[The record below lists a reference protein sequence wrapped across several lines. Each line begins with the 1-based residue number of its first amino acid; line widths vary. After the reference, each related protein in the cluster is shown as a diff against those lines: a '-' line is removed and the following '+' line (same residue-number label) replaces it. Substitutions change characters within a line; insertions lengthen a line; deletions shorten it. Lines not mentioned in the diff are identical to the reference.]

1 MQADVVGTGAGA
13 GVGAGA
19 EQRAGGAGCQ
29 GGAELGGAPVGEEE
43 SQPGFVAGGA
53 GAVVAEQQDDV
64 VAEVGGLV
72 GRHEQVEGDG
82 GGVTAGAHFA
92 ADGHVEAGRGAAVDF
107 LDGGGES
114 DVLGIGMDAVFQA
127 AGDADIEFAGQV
139 GVGAVADEHSG
150 ELVGDGGGVQE
161 FVRGQAG
168 GGAADDG
175 ADVVHAG
182 LEGNEADGGQ
192 AGPDVRGLRDGEVA
206 ELGLLSGGEVGEAG
220 AVVVADAGQGAELV
234 GVGDAVGD
242 ADAHHKAAR
251 GLAAE
256 EDAGPLEA
264 VAVGRGDGLP
274 AVAGESGD
282 VGQDVQA
289 VFFGLDG
296 FDFVHCRLPNLNGV
310 RIVVGVA
317 RRATILNGGCCGSVA
332 GALMGGKCRVAL
344 RLRDNF
350 PLTLILSISNLTA
363 MTA

>member
-1 MQADVVGTGAGA
+1 MVGAGAAA
-13 GVGAGA
+13 GVGAGG

-92 ADGHVEAGRGAAVDF
+92 ADGYVEAGRRDAVDF
-107 LDGGGES
+107 LDGGREG

-161 FVRGQAG
+161 FAGRQAG

-182 LEGNEADGGQ
+182 LEGDEADGVQ
-192 AGPDVRGLRDGEVA
+192 AGPDVRGLGDGEVA
-206 ELGLLSGGEVGEAG
+206 ELDLLAGGEVGEAG
-220 AVVVADAGQGAELV
+220 AVVVADGGQGAELV

-274 AVAGESGD
+274 AVAGEGGD
-282 VGQDVQA
+282 VLQDVQA
-289 VFFGLDG
+289 VFFGFDG
-296 FDFVHCRLPNLNGV
+296 FDFVHCRLPH
-310 RIVVGVA
+310 
-317 RRATILNGGCCGSVA
+317 
-332 GALMGGKCRVAL
+332 
-344 RLRDNF
+344 
-350 PLTLILSISNLTA
+350 LTLTGSGLLLA
-363 MTA
+363 WPVGRAY